1 MNETEIVKNA
11 TKLVK
16 GEHVE
21 VDGRLVFAQIAR
33 DQTFPCECCDLDAIC
48 TQESNA
54 LMDVCMECDR
64 LTGKKHILS
73 LVCSGRIR

>member
-1 MNETEIVKNA
+1 MNQTEIVKIA

-33 DQTFPCECCDLDAIC
+33 DQTFPCESCNLDSIC
-48 TQESNA
+48 TRDSNA

-64 LTGKKHILS
+64 LTGKKHILAE
-73 LVCSGRIR
+73 VCSGRR

>member
-1 MNETEIVKNA
+1 MKQTEIVKNA

-21 VDGRLVFAQIAR
+21 VDGLLVFTQIAS
-33 DQTFPCECCDLDAIC
+33 DQTFPCESCGLDAIC
-48 TQESNA
+48 TKESNA

-64 LTGKKHILS
+64 LTGVKHILK
-73 LVCSGRIR
+73 LLW